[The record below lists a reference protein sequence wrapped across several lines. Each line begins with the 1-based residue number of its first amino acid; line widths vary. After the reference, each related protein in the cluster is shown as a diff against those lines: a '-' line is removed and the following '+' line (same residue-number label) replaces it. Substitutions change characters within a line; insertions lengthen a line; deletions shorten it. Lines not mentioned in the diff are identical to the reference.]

1 MTHRVRFSVRRYRDE
16 IQLSYV
22 ATDLASDDAAVPM
35 GDVHFDSHRAYE
47 QALLGNGLPA
57 NLCDSP
63 NSAGFAE
70 VTDEQLA
77 GLGFIG
83 SPS

>member
-16 IQLSYV
+16 VQLTYV
-22 ATDLASDDAAVPM
+22 ATDLASDDATAPM
-35 GDVHFDSHRAYE
+35 GDVHFDSNRAYE
-47 QALLGNGLPA
+47 QAMLGNGLPA

-63 NSAGFAE
+63 HNAGFAD
-70 VTDEQLA
+70 VIDEQLA

-83 SPS
+83 PPS